1 MKECGMMQVRP
12 CQRSMYVVPTYN
24 GYVYIFST
32 GLHIIQ
38 YALWFQ
44 EWDDVGDDNNDTV
57 LSMLHFEP
65 ADSVMASVYQEL
77 SWTS

>member
-1 MKECGMMQVRP
+1 M
-12 CQRSMYVVPTYN
+12 N
-24 GYVYIFST
+24 GTTEWDEPY
-32 GLHIIQ
+32 
-38 YALWFQ
+38 Q